1 MSLAKRLRALMR
13 WRGIH
18 SQNQLARISSVPQ
31 SCIHR
36 ILTRADGYSP
46 SRATLIRLAAAL
58 DTSVPWLSD
67 GVISAVEPHGV
78 SHGVPHAVPHAVPLG
93 APHAVSHGSPHGV
106 PSTDTA
112 MQADTRAATHAF
124 MHAAVPASAPEV
136 DGYCAEICVLLRQ
149 QPDSTKKTV
158 LSMVRL
164 MVDSQATGASSQAL
178 NSLASS

>member
-78 SHGVPHAVPHAVPLG
+78 PHAVPHAVPLG
-93 APHAVSHGSPHGV
+93 APHAVSHGSPHGL
-106 PSTDTA
+106 PRTDTA
-112 MQADTRAATHAF
+112 MQADTRTAAHAF
-124 MHAAVPASAPEV
+124 MHTAVPASAPEV

>member
-78 SHGVPHAVPHAVPLG
+78 PHAVPHAVPLG
-93 APHAVSHGSPHGV
+93 APHGVSHGSPHGV
-106 PSTDTA
+106 PRTDTA
-112 MQADTRAATHAF
+112 MQADTRTAAHAF

>member
-78 SHGVPHAVPHAVPLG
+78 SHGVPHAVPLG

-106 PSTDTA
+106 PRTDTA

>member
-1 MSLAKRLRALMR
+1 MSLANRLRALMR

-46 SRATLIRLAAAL
+46 SRATLIRLATAL

-67 GVISAVEPHGV
+67 GVISAVEPHAKA
-78 SHGVPHAVPHAVPLG
+78 HGAHYGAPNPAAHS
-93 APHAVSHGSPHGV
+93 APHAGPQRTPHAAA
-106 PSTDTA
+106 STDAA
-112 MQADTRAATHAF
+112 MQAGTRAAAHAF
-124 MHAAVPASAPEV
+124 MHAALPASAPEV

-164 MVDSQATGASSQAL
+164 MVESQTPGAGPQATK
-178 NSLASS
+178 SLAS

>member
-78 SHGVPHAVPHAVPLG
+78 PHAVPHAVPLG

-106 PSTDTA
+106 PRTDTA
-112 MQADTRAATHAF
+112 MQADRGAAAHAF
-124 MHAAVPASAPEV
+124 IHTAVPASAPEV

>member
-1 MSLAKRLRALMR
+1 MSLANRLRALMR

-46 SRATLIRLAAAL
+46 SRATLIRLATAL

-67 GVISAVEPHGV
+67 GVISAVEPHAAA
-78 SHGVPHAVPHAVPLG
+78 HG
-93 APHAVSHGSPHGV
+93 APHAGSQRTPHAAAR
-106 PSTDTA
+106 TDAA
-112 MQADTRAATHAF
+112 MPADTRAVAHAF
-124 MHAAVPASAPEV
+124 MHAALPASAPEV

-164 MVDSQATGASSQAL
+164 MVESQAPGASSQAAK
-178 NSLASS
+178 SLAS

>member
-78 SHGVPHAVPHAVPLG
+78 
-93 APHAVSHGSPHGV
+93 PHAVSHGSPHGV
-106 PSTDTA
+106 PRTDTA
-112 MQADTRAATHAF
+112 MQADRGAAAHAF
-124 MHAAVPASAPEV
+124 IHTAVPASAPEV

-178 NSLASS
+178 NSLAS

>member
-78 SHGVPHAVPHAVPLG
+78 SHGVPHAVPLG
-93 APHAVSHGSPHGV
+93 APHGVSHGSPHGL
-106 PSTDTA
+106 PRTDTA
-112 MQADTRAATHAF
+112 MQADTRTAAHAF

>member
-1 MSLAKRLRALMR
+1 MSLANRLRALMR

-46 SRATLIRLAAAL
+46 SRATLIRLATAL

-67 GVISAVEPHGV
+67 GVISAVEPH
-78 SHGVPHAVPHAVPLG
+78 AA
-93 APHAVSHGSPHGV
+93 AR
-106 PSTDTA
+106 TDAA
-112 MQADTRAATHAF
+112 MPADTRAVAHAF
-124 MHAAVPASAPEV
+124 MHAALPASAPEV

-164 MVDSQATGASSQAL
+164 MVESQAPGASSQAAK
-178 NSLASS
+178 SLAS